1 MQYWQLETIR
11 LSQTL
16 ANFTIVA
23 LLNFVE
29 NIVVLSPYSFSV
41 KSNHKL
47 SNFVQNM
54 TNYFVISENN
64 PLYDTT
70 KMHLLTFAIFKS
82 ASVCC
87 LMASLCRTNLFL
99 SFSLSSALPNTLFML
114 K

>member
-41 KSNHKL
+41 KSNPKL
-47 SNFVQNM
+47 QNM
-54 TNYFVISENN
+54 TNYFAISENN

-70 KMHLLTFAIFKS
+70 KMHSLTFAIFKS